1 MARILRK
8 KTSQIKKI
16 NEAVGRYS
24 EAVTYAEAG
33 LPEEAVKTIEAV
45 ETEQAKILVLGLDG
59 RFSQALCDYAVGL
72 AGRLGYEIVAVN
84 AKHFPSEFLA
94 SINPFREK
102 LKADF
107 EAKAI
112 EAAEKFETVASTAGV
127 PFRHV
132 IKYGEGQDVIKELYS
147 ELKKLEYVLTEPDS
161 ETQGAE
167 GASPVIP
174 VFSLAVR

>member
-8 KTSQIKKI
+8 KTSQIQKL

-33 LPEEAVKTIEAV
+33 LTEEAVQTVEAV
-45 ETEQAKILVLGLDG
+45 DSEQAKILVLGLDG

-72 AGRLGYEIVAVN
+72 ANRLGYEIVAVN
-84 AKHFPSEFLA
+84 AKYFPHDFLS

-107 EAKAI
+107 EAKAL
-112 EAAEKFETVASTAGV
+112 EAAEKFESIASSANV

-132 IKYGEGQDVIKELYS
+132 IKYGEGQDVIKELYN

-161 ETQGAE
+161 ETGAGE
-167 GASPVIP
+167 GASPAIP